1 MGGKWSR
8 NEAFNAGM
16 HTNGEGF
23 YCGNLDY
30 ETWENKLYSSW
41 VNECARGM
49 HPREE
54 VCFTVNQNEWRWMK
68 FIHRLP
74 LYKKI
79 QNVHKQR
86 YFGGLHQP
94 SIRPLFTSDPTLMQS
109 KKLVSYSTCW
119 GSCTVFYIYIFFL
132 MPVKSWHACFFP
144 FCRDPWLTATPV
156 RMWMRSSGSLTVL
169 LYCVWYQYVCA
180 NVSWFLGI
188 SGPGGLSD
196 SLLELTVCHCHNI
209 KATIR
214 HADTSV
220 PPPPPRA
227 DTCEYSCSCSPAL
240 TCQPCQ
246 WLFFSLIAVG

>member
-54 VCFTVNQNEWRWMK
+54 VCFTINQNEWRWMK

-79 QNVHKQR
+79 QDVHKQR
-86 YFGGLHQP
+86 YFGGLDQP

-156 RMWMRSSGSLTVL
+156 RVWMRSSVQSDCPPLLCLISICLCKCQLIPGHFRTWRPQRLTIWIDCVSL
-169 LYCVWYQYVCA
+169 
-180 NVSWFLGI
+180 S
-188 SGPGGLSD
+188 
-196 SLLELTVCHCHNI
+196 
-209 KATIR
+209 
-214 HADTSV
+214 
-220 PPPPPRA
+220 
-227 DTCEYSCSCSPAL
+227 
-240 TCQPCQ
+240 
-246 WLFFSLIAVG
+246 